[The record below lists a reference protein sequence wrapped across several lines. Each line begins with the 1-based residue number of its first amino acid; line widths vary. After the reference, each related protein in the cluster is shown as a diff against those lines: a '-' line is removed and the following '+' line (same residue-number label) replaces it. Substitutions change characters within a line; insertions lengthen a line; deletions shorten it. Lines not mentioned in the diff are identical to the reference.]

1 MNSRRLAIGI
11 LQKIEEGAY
20 SGIILDR
27 GLEGVRDKRD
37 RALITELVY
46 GVLRQKK
53 RLDYIIGILSLK
65 PLERIDSIVL
75 LALRLGLYQLEFLDR
90 IPARAAINET
100 VEAVKGLNNRGGA
113 GFTNALLRGFLRKG
127 IAYPDDPLLYLST
140 FYSHPEWLVKLWLK
154 KYGEINTL
162 RLLKI
167 NNQPPELNVRINRLR
182 VNEKEFKASL
192 EQDGVTV
199 ESLPVPDAYVIHN
212 LDHISGLEMYKQGGL
227 IVQGA
232 ASIMAGNL
240 LSPQPGMRVLDMAA
254 GPGVKTTH
262 LAQLMKN
269 RGEIIALDIH
279 EHKLRLLNENCQR
292 LGVSIVKPL
301 LRDSIEFKTDQ
312 PFDMILLDAP
322 CSGLGLLRQKPE
334 IKWNRL
340 PGDLNELA
348 VIQLKMLKNASTL
361 LKPGGIILY
370 STCTLT
376 VEENEQ
382 VIQEFISAHKGRIEA
397 VSNYLELFPPDTG
410 TEGFFIAKFRA
421 I

>member
-1 MNSRRLAIGI
+1 MNSRRLAIEI

-27 GLEGVRDKRD
+27 ELEGVKDKRD
-37 RALITELVY
+37 RALVTELVY

-53 RLDYIIGILSLK
+53 RLDYIIGRLSFK
-65 PLERIDSIVL
+65 PLERIDRVVL

-100 VEAVKGLNNRGGA
+100 VEAVKRLNNRGGA
-113 GFTNALLRGFLRKG
+113 GFTNALLRGFLRKE
-127 IAYPDDPLLYLST
+127 IAYPEDHLLYLST

-154 KYGEINTL
+154 KYGERNTR

-182 VNEKEFKASL
+182 VNEEEFKASL
-192 EQDGVTV
+192 EKDGVTV
-199 ESLPVPDAYVIHN
+199 ESLPIPDAYVIHN
-212 LDHISGLEMYKQGGL
+212 FDHISGLEMYKQGGL

-232 ASIMAGNL
+232 ASIMVGNL

-269 RGEIIALDIH
+269 RGEIIALDIY

-301 LRDSIEFKTDQ
+301 LGDSIEFKTDQ

-397 VSNYLELFPPDTG
+397 VSFHS
-410 TEGFFIAKFRA
+410 FR
-421 I
+421 IIIPERS